1 MTALWRHFPYLLRRT
16 TLSSIDD
23 ELFRIAKGAAYS
35 AILSFLPAL
44 TSVAA
49 VLVKTR
55 AEFVSKFLT
64 NFLSDVLPPGT
75 EQLVLPT
82 FSLKGSRPLILLV
95 IAALLSLWAASSVV
109 KSLMEGF
116 HAAYRTPR
124 SRPFVRETGV
134 AIMLVLICV
143 LPIVAASAMILF
155 GQQVE
160 GALLGALRLDPMLNP
175 IAPVWEWLSRIA
187 RYLVA
192 FVATVT
198 MTAILYYFGPNRQQ
212 RWARVWPGA
221 VLSTVLWL
229 LTTAGFGFYVR
240 NVTNYSRLYG
250 SVGAV
255 MALLLWM
262 YLIAAIALIGCE
274 FNAEYERMLSHEPK

>member
-1 MTALWRHFPYLLRRT
+1 MKGLGQHFPYLLRRT
-16 TLSSIDD
+16 TLASIDD

-44 TSVAA
+44 TSAAA

-55 AEFVSKFLT
+55 ADFVSKFLT
-64 NFLSDVLPPGT
+64 NTLSDILPPGT

-82 FSLKGSRPLILLV
+82 FTLKGGKPLTLLI

-124 SRPFVRETGV
+124 GRPFIRETGV
-134 AIMLVLICV
+134 AIMLVLISL
-143 LPIVAASAMILF
+143 LPIVAASALILF

-160 GALLGALRLDPMLNP
+160 GAIFSALKVDPVLNP
-175 IAPVWEWLSRIA
+175 MANAWEWMSRVA
-187 RYLVA
+187 RYVVA
-192 FVATVT
+192 FFATVT
-198 MTAILYYFGPNRQQ
+198 LTSALYYFGPNRRQ
-212 RWARVWPGA
+212 RWAMVWPGA
-221 VLSTVLWL
+221 LLSTVLWL

-240 NVTNYSRLYG
+240 NVTNYSKLYG

>member
-1 MTALWRHFPYLLRRT
+1 
-16 TLSSIDD
+16 
-23 ELFRIAKGAAYS
+23 
-35 AILSFLPAL
+35 
-44 TSVAA
+44 
-49 VLVKTR
+49 
-55 AEFVSKFLT
+55 
-64 NFLSDVLPPGT
+64 
-75 EQLVLPT
+75 
-82 FSLKGSRPLILLV
+82 V

-124 SRPFVRETGV
+124 SRPLVRETGV

>member
-1 MTALWRHFPYLLRRT
+1 MSALWRHLPYLLKRT
-16 TLSSIDD
+16 TLSAIDD
-23 ELFRIAKGAAYS
+23 ELFRISKGAAYS

-49 VLVKTR
+49 VLVETR

-64 NFLSDVLPPGT
+64 HTLADILPPGT

-82 FSLKGSRPLILLV
+82 FDLKGGRPVTLLIV
-95 IAALLSLWAASSVV
+95 AALLSLWAASSVV

-134 AIMLVLICV
+134 AIMLVLISV
-143 LPIVAASAMILF
+143 LPIVAASALILF

-160 GALLGALRLDPMLNP
+160 GAVFSALKLDPML
-175 IAPVWEWLSRIA
+175 APAWEWLSRVA
-187 RYLVA
+187 RYGVA
-192 FVATVT
+192 FVATVSL
-198 MTAILYYFGPNRQQ
+198 TAALYYFGPNRQQ
-212 RWARVWPGA
+212 RWSRVWPGA
-221 VLSTVLWL
+221 LLSTLLWL
-229 LTTAGFGFYVR
+229 ATTVGFGFYVR
-240 NVTNYSRLYG
+240 NVTNYSHLYG

-274 FNAEYERMLSHEPK
+274 FNAEYERMLSHEPA